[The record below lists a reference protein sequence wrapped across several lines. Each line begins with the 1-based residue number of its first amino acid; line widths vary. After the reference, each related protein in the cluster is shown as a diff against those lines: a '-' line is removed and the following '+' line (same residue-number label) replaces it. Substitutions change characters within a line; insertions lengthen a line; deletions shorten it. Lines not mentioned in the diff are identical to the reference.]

1 MTIRPTSV
9 ASRLIEYLEKEPDN
23 GLYYSVV
30 ETYLDGTELI
40 EVYLWLSHF
49 EEGITVDCE
58 AFVAGVMLDDG
69 STRRT
74 YTADDF
80 DDMGN
85 LTVRFLK
92 SPGVT
97 TSVCHRTFIY
107 QNGVEIYN
115 NRWR

>member
-1 MTIRPTSV
+1 MAKTTCKKFTY
-9 ASRLIEYLEKEPDN
+9 AK
-23 GLYYSVV
+23 YSAGG
-30 ETYLDGTELI
+30 DGSAAISYT
-40 EVYLWLSHF
+40 
-49 EEGITVDCE
+49 G
-58 AFVAGVMLDDG
+58 GVMLDDG

>member
-1 MTIRPTSV
+1 MTLRRI
-9 ASRLIEYLEKEPDN
+9 LML
-23 GLYYSVV
+23 
-30 ETYLDGTELI
+30 
-40 EVYLWLSHF
+40 LSLLCAAIAV
-49 EEGITVDCE
+49 GI
-58 AFVAGVMLDDG
+58 
-69 STRRT
+69 
-74 YTADDF
+74 ADDF

-92 SPGVT
+92 SPGVE